1 MNNKMCI
8 FLILLTVIIFVISCS
23 LLVFKPDKTDDKSTE
38 LDVTS
43 TVASTDIT
51 ETTTEPKTETTTLYE
66 KTEWKTDAD
75 GNPYIDKISDDVW
88 QELSAKTGKSPESL
102 KRRNENIEISA
113 APPSWDKSEAP
124 LTPEQEAEIAA
135 EQASILA
142 EIEAEKN
149 TEAALSEKSEKNTES
164 EIETTSVS

>member
-1 MNNKMCI
+1 MNKEMSI
-8 FLILLTVIIFVISCS
+8 FLILLTVIITFIIFVISCS
-23 LLVFKPDKTDDKSTE
+23 LKPDKTDDKSTE

-75 GNPYIDKISDDVW
+75 GNPYVDKISDDVW

-142 EIEAEKN
+142 EIEAEKEAERAAEVQTVIEPDTV
-149 TEAALSEKSEKNTES
+149 TEIVT
-164 EIETTSVS
+164 

>member
-1 MNNKMCI
+1 MNKEKSI
-8 FLILLTVIIFVISCS
+8 FLILLTVIITVIIFLIFCA
-23 LLVFKPDKTDDKSTE
+23 LHDKTDYKSME

-75 GNPYIDKISDDVW
+75 GSPYVDKISDDVW
-88 QELSAKTGKSPESL
+88 QELSAKTGKSVYSL
-102 KRRNENIEISA
+102 KDEAAERTRHA
-113 APPSWDKSEAP
+113 APQSWNKSEEP
-124 LTPEQEAEIAA
+124 LTPEREAEIAA

-142 EIEAEKN
+142 AIEAEKEAERA
-149 TEAALSEKSEKNTES
+149 TEVQTVIEPDTVTE
-164 EIETTSVS
+164 IVT